1 MIDRTDL
8 IGDLAGLLYTGS
20 DAADELGLL
29 AVAAEV
35 KKRGAPVGAEGRYEA
50 LELEID

>member
-1 MIDRTDL
+1 MF
-8 IGDLAGLLYTGS
+8 GDFTGFLYTGS

-35 KKRGAPVGAEGRYEA
+35 KKRGAAVATEGGDEA

>member
-1 MIDRTDL
+1 MIERTDL
-8 IGDLAGLLYTGS
+8 FGDFAGLLYTGT

-29 AVAAEV
+29 TVTSEV
-35 KKRGAPVGAEGRYEA
+35 KKRGAAVGAEGRYET

>member
-1 MIDRTDL
+1 M
-8 IGDLAGLLYTGS
+8 IGDFASLLYTRS

-29 AVAAEV
+29 AVAGEV
-35 KKRGAPVGAEGRYEA
+35 KKRGAAVGAEGGYEA